1 MDAIGETRLSGETED
16 VGGPGL
22 GAAGG
27 RGREKNGNVRG
38 RRNDDILHGRI
49 VGGHQVG
56 GVRFEAG
63 MFEAADD
70 NAGVGQD
77 FGYAVVK
84 KILREYAVI
93 GFHRGGGDGDN
104 PSRAEFFGNAES
116 DGSAHGMTR
125 ENGAVRNDHAAGRE
139 SANERRGAGFSL
151 GGREGSRGAAVAGKV
166 GDVHAEALFG
176 EGAADVLHDDVV
188 GGDAVEENHRAE
200 FGGGGKIFTFDSENL
215 HAAGGGVDDIAFFGV
230 ATAGEIDESAADEQT
245 EDASERFVSLRNRF
259 QRESS
264 PEMAQVRA

>member
-1 MDAIGETRLSGETED
+1 MKCLTIVLTHNSPNQLLSFFDRLGQKAPDLFARSRILVLNQTDVSG
-16 VGGPGL
+16 
-22 GAAGG
+22 
-27 RGREKNGNVRG
+27 
-38 RRNDDILHGRI
+38 LHLEYSRI
-49 VGGHQVG
+49 C
-56 GVRFEAG
+56 
-63 MFEAADD
+63 D